1 MKYGWTLP
9 LLLLCGLLLAPNAAF
24 AAASDAAMLWWTRVL
39 PSLLP
44 YLIASAL
51 LERSGL
57 MLRMP
62 KRLAPLFLFL
72 FGALGGYPVGARL
85 LERLRRDGAI
95 TGTEAGRAAAF
106 CNLPNP
112 VFLISVAACGVFQS
126 IRTAGPLLIGV
137 YGAALFG
144 LIPLFRIRF
153 AETPRAYC
161 GLSGGDLPDAIETG
175 VHAVLII
182 GGCMVFASVLG
193 ALTGAFCTA
202 VLHLSVTDMPA
213 SAVYAGLLGLFEMT
227 CGVRAFAALSLSLRF
242 RLAVCA
248 ALIAFGGVSVLLQT
262 ASQLRISMPRYVLFK
277 LLFAVCAFALTYW
290 ITPLFCQ
297 EPLSAVFA
305 DRAEMGR
312 NAAAFAAVA
321 VSAGVG
327 LLSVFVLTCG
337 LRRKNRSP

>member
-1 MKYGWTLP
+1 MKHGWILP
-9 LLLLCGLLLAPNAAF
+9 VLLMCGLCLASADAA
-24 AAASDAAMLWWTRVL
+24 AAASGAVLLWWTRVL

-44 YLIASAL
+44 YLIAASL
-51 LERSGL
+51 LERSGV
-57 MLRMP
+57 MLRTP
-62 KRLAPLFLFL
+62 KRLAPAFLFL
-72 FGALGGYPVGARL
+72 FGAIGGYPVGARL
-85 LERLRRDGAI
+85 SGRLCRDGVLD
-95 TGTEAGRAAAF
+95 ELSAGRAAVF

-112 VFLISVAACGVFQS
+112 VFLISVIACGVFQS
-126 IRTAGPLLIGV
+126 IETAPPLLIGV

-153 AETPRAYC
+153 RQMPQTAC
-161 GLSGGDLPDAIETG
+161 SLSANDLPGAIETG
-175 VHAVLII
+175 VHAILII

-213 SAVYAGLLGLFEMT
+213 SAVYAGLLGLFEIT